1 MNQFVL
7 RRSTRLRRTRRGFSL
22 IEMLVALSICSA
34 LLTATLVSLHASFR
48 AYQSTTEQASTH
60 IVGRVVMHRVMA
72 LVRNGVGFGPLPE
85 DPRDNSIA
93 TDEMTF
99 LDDLDREI
107 TLRLDRANSILFMQV
122 GTSAEQVLLEG
133 VRGPIDTDGT
143 QLGAFQLEYEN
154 GVKLLRASFDL
165 TVAADDSAQLAIEG
179 DDVVPIRLIGS
190 TAPRRIIW

>member
-1 MNQFVL
+1 MNRMNRHNL
-7 RRSTRLRRTRRGFSL
+7 RRARRGFSL
-22 IEMLVALSICSA
+22 LEMLVALGICSA

-60 IVGRVVMHRVMA
+60 VIGRVVMHRVMA

-85 DPRDNSIA
+85 DPRETSIA

-99 LDDLDREI
+99 LDDEEREI
-107 TLRLDRANSILFMQV
+107 TLRLDRTHKVLLMQV
-122 GTSAEQVLLEG
+122 DGSQEQVLLDG
-133 VRGPIDTDGT
+133 VSGPLDTDGT

-154 GVKLLRASFDL
+154 GYKLIKASFDL
-165 TVAADDSAQLAIEG
+165 TVAADDTAQLSIEG
-179 DDVVPIRLIGS
+179 NDVVPIRLVGS